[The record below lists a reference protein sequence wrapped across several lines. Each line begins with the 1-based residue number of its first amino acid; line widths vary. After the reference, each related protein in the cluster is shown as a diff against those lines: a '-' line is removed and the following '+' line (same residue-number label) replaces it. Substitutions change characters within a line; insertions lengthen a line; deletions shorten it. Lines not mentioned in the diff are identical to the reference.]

1 MDDHTFQASMST
13 PMPDPILQERGVS
26 KYASRCGAKSIQYH
40 PARVSVVVQEIEQN
54 DSLHKDI
61 RDDLNNMSTTA
72 AGIHRG
78 HLPS

>member
-1 MDDHTFQASMST
+1 MDDRTFQASMST
-13 PMPDPILQERGVS
+13 PMPEPILQERGVS
-26 KYASRCGAKSIQYH
+26 KYASRRDAKGIQYH

-72 AGIHRG
+72 ALMDRG
-78 HLPS
+78 HLLS